1 METRMKT
8 RAWLYAGTAIA
19 SGAWNFV
26 IAWTGRNRNCIIE
39 DCKGAFLLW
48 FAGLVVILIAVVA
61 LLRRRG
67 KERFPTKPLA
77 LISLLI
83 VGSGTLILVVYLL
96 VVDPDETL
104 ETVIGYI
111 TIFAFGL
118 PAAFILASAA
128 WLVLARRDAST

>member
-1 METRMKT
+1 M
-8 RAWLYAGTAIA
+8 
-19 SGAWNFV
+19 
-26 IAWTGRNRNCIIE
+26 
-39 DCKGAFLLW
+39 
-48 FAGLVVILIAVVA
+48 
-61 LLRRRG
+61 LRRRG

-77 LISLLI
+77 LISLLF
-83 VGSGTLILVVYLL
+83 VGSGTLILGVYLL